1 MITLKSLRKVFE
13 LKSGNVT
20 AVDDVNLTIDRGG
33 IFGIIGYS
41 GAGKSTLI
49 RMLNML
55 ERPTEGEV
63 EIDGQNLAKFTNKE
77 LRKSR
82 QEMGM
87 IFQHFNLLW
96 SRTVYDNIAFPL
108 EIAGVKGEKR
118 HERVKEL
125 IQLVGLEGR
134 DKSYPSQ
141 LSGGQK
147 QRVGIARALA
157 NNPKVLLCDEATS
170 ALDPKTTDSILD
182 LLVDINKKL
191 KLTIVL
197 ITHEMHVIR
206 KICTEVA
213 VMDNGRVVEKGRVL
227 DVFRHPKE
235 QMTKEFL
242 KQITEQDDTDE
253 TIQEL
258 LNDAGSGDIIQLTFS
273 GTSAE
278 RPLIS
283 ELIRT
288 FQIDVSILHGK
299 ITKVQGGS
307 YGTLFIQITGDQ
319 SEKKKALEFIMTKE
333 VEAEVLSRD

>member
-1 MITLKSLRKVFE
+1 MITLKGLKKVFE
-13 LKSGNVT
+13 LKSGAVT
-20 AVDDVNLTIDRGG
+20 AVDGVDLTIEKGG

-55 ERPTEGEV
+55 ERPTDGEV
-63 EIDGQNLAKFTNKE
+63 IIDGEDISKLSKKE

-108 EIAGVKGEKR
+108 EIAGVKGEEK
-118 HERVKEL
+118 EQRVKEL
-125 IQLVGLEGR
+125 IKLVGLEGR
-134 DKSYPSQ
+134 DSSYPSQ

-170 ALDPKTTDSILD
+170 ALDPKTTESILD
-182 LLVDINKKL
+182 LLVDINQKL
-191 KLTIVL
+191 NLTIVL

-206 KICTEVA
+206 KICSEVA
-213 VMDNGRVVEKGRVL
+213 VMENGQIVEKGPVL

-235 QMTKEFL
+235 EMTKEFL
-242 KQITEQDDTDE
+242 KQITEQDDTEE

-258 LNDAGSGDIIQLTFS
+258 LNDAGAGDIVQLTFS

-288 FQIDVSILHGK
+288 FKIDVSILHGK

-307 YGTLFIQITGDQ
+307 YGTLFIQITGDET
-319 SEKKKALEFIMTKE
+319 EKKKALDYIMTKE
-333 VEAEVLSRD
+333 VEAEVLRRD